1 MIYDLCC
8 NIYLSTIKGNS
19 KTPKGPLNE
28 SSFLT
33 GGKALTLKH
42 TIPLQMHFQRQWFL
56 SKIKPQESPHSTLPQ
71 TFTGEPRQETAV
83 LGRGPT
89 CPQPLNYS

>member
-56 SKIKPQESPHSTLPQ
+56 SKIKPHESPHSTLPQ